1 MYKKELLIR
10 SIKLLDI
17 SLLGIYYFI
26 GGVILSIMIDKLF
39 SKYDEEIYEK
49 KTIMEIF
56 IECCLYISLIMVC
69 VYILRNIIELIPFPL
84 HGYYDYDHYKV
95 REIRGG
101 VLISFA
107 IVTFQ
112 PNLKDKVN
120 KLVNKIINNK
130 ILIK

>member
-1 MYKKELLIR
+1 MIMYNNELLIR

-56 IECCLYISLIMVC
+56 IECCLNISLIMIS
-69 VYILRNIIELIPFPL
+69 VYILRNIVELIPFPL
-84 HGYYDYDHYKV
+84 HGYYGYDHYKV

-101 VLISFA
+101 ILISFA
-107 IVTFQ
+107 VVSFQ
-112 PNLKDKVN
+112 TNLKDKVN
-120 KLVNKIINNK
+120 KLVEKV
-130 ILIK
+130 L

>member
-1 MYKKELLIR
+1 MNKKELLIR

-49 KTIMEIF
+49 KTTMEIF

-112 PNLKDKVN
+112 PNLKAKVVKLIDKL
-120 KLVNKIINNK
+120 KLKII
-130 ILIK
+130 